1 VDLLDYDFIVN
12 IEQQNIYD
20 PPAREKNNAYAYK
33 QLIIQYKRGEKC
45 GTVKKVIQ
53 INFVKKFVGLDD
65 LEGTYE
71 LSDIENGK
79 KLGDEKVKIMI
90 INVAKYKEKII

>member
-1 VDLLDYDFIVN
+1 MKNKRFESDIVVDLLDYDFIVN

-79 KLGDEKVKIMI
+79 
-90 INVAKYKEKII
+90 N